1 MKGKGHSCK
10 VNYALLA
17 IAYLEVL
24 IWTTCLLSSCATTS
38 PLSEDTGYI
47 LRETGNLAIAQGK
60 QAEFDFEQDCQR
72 TPAAIAADLKEAD
85 LAHHAERLVL
95 QRFQDSQFLGRP
107 AAEQES
113 QSFLQL
119 FPALKGAPAPYTGVK
134 AIT

>member
-1 MKGKGHSCK
+1 M
-10 VNYALLA
+10 L
-17 IAYLEVL
+17 
-24 IWTTCLLSSCATTS
+24 CAQ
-38 PLSEDTGYI
+38 
-47 LRETGNLAIAQGK
+47 GNLAIAQGK

-107 AAEQES
+107 AAEHKS

-119 FPALKGAPAPYTGVK
+119 FPVRIFCTSAVPRSLRTPPSPSAFKCQRPPVLLHVRLHSTSLQERLSQVK
-134 AIT
+134 AVL